1 MAADDGQQLFFGER
15 FLERHAGSIISD
27 ASVAIVELVANA
39 WDAWATH
46 VDIVWPERGS
56 GVEFTIRD
64 NGKGMTEGQ
73 FRRRW
78 MTIDYNRLFDEGR
91 QSVPPAELSSLRPRE
106 AYGRNG
112 RGRHAAFRFSDVYR
126 VRTWRD
132 GAEVLFEVRR
142 GEAQSLPFVVTL
154 LHQRPDVR
162 GHGTEIQSVGSPG
175 LIMTAEEARE
185 IIGARF
191 LADPNFTVALN
202 GTKVTFDDVP
212 KDQRQ
217 EIKVEVPGHGLVH
230 LIVIDTQKADRTTRQ
245 HGIAWLVNNRLVG
258 KAGWSGFDHARLLD
272 GRSSEAK
279 RFLFIVQAEFLKDVV
294 LPDWSAFDFKDEAW
308 LATQAA
314 VHNQIREVLAGVSA
328 DRRRATKESIR
339 GTFEAT
345 VSKLPP
351 VGRDR
356 WNAFVDKVVD
366 TCPTISADAIEQVS
380 GVLANL
386 ELSTS
391 KYELLAKLHEM
402 KPGDFDELNA
412 LLVDWTVRTAKL
424 ALDEISSR
432 LKLIEELDQKLRD
445 PLMDEVGDLQPLF
458 ERSLWVFGPE
468 FESLEFTSNRGM
480 TEVISKIFG
489 KKELGSRLRPDFVML
504 PDGSVGFYSRDSHD
518 LGGEVDGV
526 ARLIIAEIKKA
537 GVTISGDQKNQP
549 WKYVEELI
557 EKGLLSNGATVT
569 CYVLGSKIKSTEAGT
584 DTKLDGRVTIIPM
597 TYDTFIRRAQKRM
610 LGLRDKLRDAP
621 FLREQGVDADAF
633 LGSSGQGAF
642 EFSPTAAS

>member
-1 MAADDGQQLFFGER
+1 MVAENSQQLFFDER
-15 FLERHAGSIISD
+15 FLERHAGAIIVD
-27 ASVAIVELVANA
+27 PSVAIVELVANA
-39 WDAWATH
+39 WDAWATQ
-46 VDIVWPERGS
+46 VDIVWPERGLS
-56 GVEFTIRD
+56 VEFSIRD

-78 MTIDYNRLFDEGR
+78 MTIDYNRLYDEGR
-91 QSVPPAELSSLRPRE
+91 QSAPPPELSSLRPRE

-112 RGRHAAFRFSDVYR
+112 KGRHAAFRFGDAYR

-132 GAEVLFEVRR
+132 GTEVLFEVRR
-142 GEAQSLPFVVTL
+142 GEAQALPFVVTL
-154 LHQRPDVR
+154 IDRRSDVE
-162 GHGTEIQSVGSPG
+162 GHGTEIQSAGSSG
-175 LIMTAEEARE
+175 LVMTAEEARE
-185 IIGARF
+185 VIGARF
-191 LADPNFTVALN
+191 LADPNFTVAIN
-202 GTKVTFDDVP
+202 GTKVTFDDIP

-217 EIKVEVPGHGLVH
+217 EIDVDVPGYGIVH
-230 LIVIDTQKADRTTRQ
+230 VIVIDTQKADRTTRQ

-258 KAGWSGFDHARLLD
+258 KAGWLGFDQARLLD

-279 RFLFIVQAEFLKDVV
+279 RFLFIVDAEFLKDVV
-294 LPDWSAFDFKDEAW
+294 LPDWSAFEPTSEAW
-308 LATQAA
+308 LATQTA
-314 VHNQIREVLAGVSA
+314 VHDRIREVLAGVSA
-328 DRRRATKESIR
+328 DRRKATKESIR
-339 GTFEAT
+339 DTFENT

-356 WNAFVDKVVD
+356 WNSFVDKVVD
-366 TCPTISADAIEQVS
+366 TCPTISVDAIEQVS

-391 KYELLAKLHEM
+391 KYELIAKLHDM
-402 KPGDFDELNA
+402 KPGDLDELNA

-445 PLMDEVGDLQPLF
+445 PEMDEVGDLQPLF

-480 TEVISKIFG
+480 TEVIAKIFG
-489 KKELGSRLRPDFVML
+489 KKDQGSRLRPDFAML

-526 ARLIIAEIKKA
+526 ARLVVAEIKKT
-537 GVTISGDQKNQP
+537 GVTIGGDQKNQP
-549 WKYVEELI
+549 WKYVEELL
-557 EKGLLSNGATVT
+557 EKGLLSAGATVT
-569 CYVLGSKIKSTEAGT
+569 CYVLGSKIKNTESGI

-610 LGLRDKLRDAP
+610 LGLRDKLRSAP
-621 FLREQGVDADAF
+621 FLREHGVDADAF
-633 LGSSGQGAF
+633 LNPPGQVAF
-642 EFSPTAAS
+642 EFRPTATR